1 MEAKKKTLLN
11 RWGNFGKI
19 AIPIGIG
26 LLLIFMWVFG
36 AHGVFPARAATST
49 LYVDKASGSN
59 GGSNNCQVINNPCL
73 TIQYALNQAG
83 NDDIIQVA
91 EGTYSGTLNIA
102 ITVTLKGGYDA
113 ADWSRDIDMHLTK
126 IDANGAAAPVIGITP
141 NSDFTIEG
149 FTIEGSE
156 NSADTGGGFLINNA
170 TVLISAT
177 VVQDNEANQGGGVW
191 VEGDNADVWIQN
203 SSLLN
208 NQAENNG
215 GGLHN
220 SGWGKVTLFNSVV
233 QGNYA
238 PLGGGGIQAN
248 TIIITDTQIV
258 SNTSASSGAGINSFH
273 ASIYMSKIGN
283 NTVTGDDHTHGGGIA
298 VFNGSLYLEN
308 SDVFNNSAVS
318 TGTLGISGGSAVL
331 VQMADATILNT
342 VISEN
347 KDGGNTVAVYSS
359 PFTFTNVMVV
369 NNDGDGI
376 ASDDGVMTGTLTN
389 VTIAGNGVQGISMN
403 EDPATDVSLTNSI
416 LWNNGDID
424 NNCGTSCSIT
434 YSIIGTGETGGEGNL
449 SADPNFVDPGSG
461 DYHLLAWSPAID
473 TGTDAGAPD
482 VDYEGDSRPQ
492 NDGFDM
498 GADEFVG
505 TPISSMGI
513 RYVAT
518 TGSDASNPCVEP
530 DQPCQTIAQ
539 ALDVAEP
546 DESVLIAAGTYT
558 ENLELVKTL
567 TIRGGYT
574 ISGTEWLTNT
584 GETVIDGNELGRVFF
599 IHDNNSTLEYLTIT
613 GGKTSDPECWGG
625 GMWVTNG
632 DVTVQYST
640 IKENIGC
647 GGAGIELNTDYGPVN
662 LTIRDSIIKDNSTNG
677 GQGGAM
683 NTSGSVSASYTNVL
697 ITGNE
702 AQIGSVFSMDGGD
715 VTITNSTIANN
726 QADQAVLLWKGT
738 LTMTNSIMYE
748 NALNFQGDPP
758 CSDCFVVSYSNIQGY
773 GTGTGNIDEDPMFV
787 DAASGDYSLM
797 GGSPCIDA
805 GTNSGAPDHDLAGT
819 ERPLDGDG
827 DGNKVTDMG
836 AYEFLL
842 YQLYLPY
849 ALKETGS

>member
-1 MEAKKKTLLN
+1 MELEEHGSNKSW
-11 RWGNFGKI
+11 RPIGKLV
-19 AIPIGIG
+19 IPIGIG
-26 LLLIFMWVFG
+26 LLLLMLWMLGTYAIL
-36 AHGVFPARAATST
+36 PARAATST
-49 LYVDKASGSN
+49 LYVDKATGSN
-59 GGSNNCQVINNPCL
+59 GGMNDCLDNSNPCL

-83 NDDIIQVA
+83 NGDIIQVA

-126 IDANGAAAPVIGITP
+126 IDADGAAAPVIGITP
-141 NSDFTIEG
+141 SSDFMIEG

-156 NSADTGGGFLINNA
+156 NSSDTGGGFLINDA

-177 VVQDNEANQGGGVW
+177 VVQDNEASEGGGVW

-220 SGWGKVTLFNSVV
+220 SGWGKVTLINSVV
-233 QGNYA
+233 QGNDA

-248 TIIITDTQIV
+248 TIILTDTQVV
-258 SNTSASSGAGINSFH
+258 SNTSASSGAGINSFY
-273 ASIYMSKIGN
+273 ASIYRSKIGN
-283 NTVTGDDHTHGGGIA
+283 NTVTGEDHTHGGGIA
-298 VFNGSLYLEN
+298 VIQGSLYLEN
-308 SDVFNNSAVS
+308 SEVFNNSAVS
-318 TGTLGISGGSAVL
+318 TGTLGISGGSALL

-342 VISEN
+342 VISDN
-347 KDGGNTVAVYSS
+347 KDGGNTVAVFSS

-389 VTIAGNGVQGISMN
+389 VTIAGNGFQGISMN

-416 LWNNGDID
+416 LWNNGGID

-434 YSIIGTGETGGEGNL
+434 YSIIGTGDTSGEGNF
-449 SADPNFVDPGSG
+449 SADPRFVDPDSG
-461 DYHLLAWSPAID
+461 DYHLQAWSPAID
-473 TGTDAGAPD
+473 IGNDAGAPD

-492 NDGFDM
+492 NDGYDL

-530 DQPCQTIAQ
+530 DKPCQTVAY
-539 ALDVAEP
+539 ALDLAEP
-546 DESVLIAAGTYT
+546 GESVLIAAGTYT

-574 ISGTEWLTNT
+574 ISGTEWLTDT
-584 GETVIDGNELGRVFF
+584 GETIIDGNSAGRVFF
-599 IHDNNSTLEYLTIT
+599 IHDNNSTIEYLTIT
-613 GGKTSDPECWGG
+613 GGKASDPECWGG

-632 DVTVQYST
+632 DVTVRNST
-640 IKENIGC
+640 IKQNLGC

-683 NTSGSVSASYTNVL
+683 NTSGNVRASYTNVL

-702 AQIGSVFSMDGGD
+702 SQVGSVFSMDGGD
-715 VTITNSTIANN
+715 LTVINSTIANN
-726 QADQAVLLWKGT
+726 QADQAVLLWRGAI
-738 LTMTNSIMYE
+738 TMTNSIMYE

-758 CSDCFVVSYSNIQGY
+758 CPDCFVVSYSNIQGY

-787 DAASGDYSLM
+787 DAASGDYSLLY
-797 GGSPCIDA
+797 GSPCIDS
-805 GTNSGAPDHDLAGT
+805 GTDSGAPDHDLVGT
-819 ERPLDGDG
+819 VRPLDGDG

-836 AYEFLL
+836 SYEFLL

-849 ALKETGS
+849 TLKETGS